1 MGAILTDEEVYGGTM
16 VLVVD
21 AYSAPVS
28 VLNLPI
34 LVASG
39 ASEWHVFTRLYIY
52 YIQRRRNIALAKRN
66 GFGGRILPDAAT
78 SWPPDRPKYF
88 DHARCITHALGGRAI
103 VDRQAPNPKS
113 AGVECGALA
122 AIVR

>member
-1 MGAILTDEEVYGGTM
+1 MTDEEVYGGTM

-52 YIQRRRNIALAKRN
+52 YM
-66 GFGGRILPDAAT
+66 
-78 SWPPDRPKYF
+78 
-88 DHARCITHALGGRAI
+88 
-103 VDRQAPNPKS
+103 
-113 AGVECGALA
+113 
-122 AIVR
+122 